1 MSDTITPIAKTSISA
16 LQGLGELSEQL
27 VKTYGGLLNA
37 LSALDKI
44 NKLQNG
50 DNKSKKKTPRE
61 KYILVCHP
69 IAGDYMK
76 KIRTDKWGIIR
87 KSPRDSMT
95 VLNRMEKD
103 RLLLTKATKAILL
116 ELSSEIKKANR
127 AKDRVGAYRDLSLKA
142 QSLWVSFMK
151 SGKLGLEPP
160 QNEAYLKQRIHRNNP
175 YGYDTGEFVR
185 KFIRWEFMPEKEAR
199 KTKADYAYLASVLE
213 FDGKEVQWEKQM
225 RLNWREYELGKRDD
239 NR

>member
-1 MSDTITPIAKTSISA
+1 MTNAVDLVAKINTSA
-16 LQGLGELSEQL
+16 LQGLVELQEISG
-27 VKTYGGLLNA
+27 VYSIKA
-37 LSALDKI
+37 LQSLAELERI
-44 NKLQNG
+44 SKLQKE
-50 DNKSKKKTPRE
+50 DKKKTKRE

-69 IAGDYMK
+69 VAGDYMK
-76 KIRTDKWGIIR
+76 KIRTNKWGIIQ

-103 RLLLTKATKAILL
+103 RLVLLKATKAILL
-116 ELSSEIKKANR
+116 ELSSDIKKANR
-127 AKDRVGAYRDLSLKA
+127 AEDRVGAYRDLSLRA
-142 QSLWVSFMK
+142 QSLWVSLMK

-160 QNEAYLKQRIHRNNP
+160 QSKSYLKQRIHRNNP

-185 KFIRWEFMPEKEAR
+185 KFIRWEFMPEKEA
-199 KTKADYAYLASVLE
+199 KQAKADYAYLASVLE

-225 RLNWREYELGKRDD
+225 RPNWREYELGLRDD